1 LRLSLEPDAEIAL
14 LELCPGC
21 ARTLARLLNAV
32 ELRREGA
39 GIRAQTLA
47 PSRRRRDRRARALA
61 RPLLLVLRAIS
72 YLAIV
77 ALAFAIVTWLT
88 SLR

>member
-14 LELCPGC
+14 LELCPAC
-21 ARTLARLLNAV
+21 ARTLARLLDAV

-39 GIRAQTLA
+39 GTRAQTLA
-47 PSRRRRDRRARALA
+47 PSRRRDRRARALA